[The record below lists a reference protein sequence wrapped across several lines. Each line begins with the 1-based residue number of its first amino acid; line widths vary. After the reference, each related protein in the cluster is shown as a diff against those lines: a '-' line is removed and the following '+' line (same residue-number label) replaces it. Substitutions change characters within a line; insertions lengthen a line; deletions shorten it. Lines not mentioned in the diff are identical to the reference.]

1 MRRLVLGLL
10 ALNVLTMLWLGLREG
25 VAGRQLPASD
35 DGLPVTV
42 APLVLLAEVIAPGPR
57 LVERCWWAGPFD
69 DESRAESLAAVLE
82 DRGVWR
88 VVQMPYSTDTL
99 HRVYLPAEPGRQA
112 ALDLV
117 AELRRASEAAGMSMD
132 SYIVSGGDLDNAISL
147 GLFSDVRNALRVQ
160 TQVQALGYSPVIA
173 LEERQS
179 SRFWLVIGVAAVS
192 DNFLESMRA
201 QMLDVT
207 DFSVRENLCEMIAH
221 QEQFP

>member
-1 MRRLVLGLL
+1 
-10 ALNVLTMLWLGLREG
+10 
-25 VAGRQLPASD
+25 
-35 DGLPVTV
+35 
-42 APLVLLAEVIAPGPR
+42 
-57 LVERCWWAGPFD
+57 
-69 DESRAESLAAVLE
+69 
-82 DRGVWR
+82 
-88 VVQMPYSTDTL
+88 MPYSTDTL

-112 ALDLV
+112 ALDLI

-179 SRFWLVIGVAAVS
+179 SRFWLVIGAAAVS